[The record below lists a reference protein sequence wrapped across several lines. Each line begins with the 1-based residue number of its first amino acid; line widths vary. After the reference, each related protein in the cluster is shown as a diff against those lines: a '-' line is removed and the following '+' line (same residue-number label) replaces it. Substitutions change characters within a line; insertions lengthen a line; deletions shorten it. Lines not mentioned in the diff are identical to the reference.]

1 MINQY
6 MGVASHLLSRWY
18 ICINPVY
25 WSYEPLILSFVYWC
39 VKLYKWTRGTC
50 RGFSV
55 HSGEDLTGLD
65 SKSLNRQRAP
75 RHVVVALRATPQ
87 EEAGP
92 EDAAASAAATL
103 RATTAESTAELT
115 AKQMPPWSAGVLP
128 ASWIIKKPF
137 WRWKSYKKGHPLKK
151 AILAILAYFQ

>member
-1 MINQY
+1 MIHQY
-6 MGVASHLLSRWY
+6 MGVVIAIDPFQLVYRY
-18 ICINPVY
+18 ICINRVY
-25 WSYEPLILSFVYWC
+25 WSSEPLILSFALQEKPGIFVE
-39 VKLYKWTRGTC
+39 KTTRDSWNFSRFLC
-50 RGFSV
+50 ALRRGPN
-55 HSGEDLTGLD
+55 GD

-92 EDAAASAAATL
+92 AAAAFSAAATL

-128 ASWIIKKPF
+128 ASWIIKKPL
-137 WRWKSYKKGHPLKK
+137 LKMK
-151 AILAILAYFQ
+151 IIQKRTSFKES